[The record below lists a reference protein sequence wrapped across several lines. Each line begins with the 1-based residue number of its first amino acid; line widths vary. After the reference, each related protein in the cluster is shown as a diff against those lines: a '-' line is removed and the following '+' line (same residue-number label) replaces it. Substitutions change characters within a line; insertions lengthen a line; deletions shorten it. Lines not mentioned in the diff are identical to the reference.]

1 MTTLLAT
8 DLIAALQRHLR
19 VAVSAEISHSWTVRG
34 GAAETVGTEGVL
46 GAQRRDLV
54 GFAGHFAQEFA
65 FRSFF
70 FFQVKSSLQER
81 CELAVVAE
89 RGGE

>member
-46 GAQRRDLV
+46 GAQRWDLV

-70 FFQVKSSLQER
+70 QAESSLQER